1 MEQVEEINR
10 KGKVVNNFSL
20 NSSKQEV
27 PLSRWNVSLVNR
39 YYLANQ
45 RQGTSKVKNRGE
57 VNGSTRKI
65 YRQKGTGGAR
75 HGHRYAPQFR
85 GGGVAFGPRGVENH
99 SLNINKKLRKNVFQ
113 SLLGEKMRQ
122 QGVIV
127 VDKIELE
134 NYKTKEAKN
143 FLNSFPS
150 KDQKSLII
158 LGEKEEN
165 KEKIIRSFRNL
176 PYISVSD
183 SRTVNPSQ
191 VLSPHYLIFT
201 QSAFS
206 EVEKRLS

>member
-1 MEQVEEINR
+1 
-10 KGKVVNNFSL
+10 
-20 NSSKQEV
+20 
-27 PLSRWNVSLVNR
+27 
-39 YYLANQ
+39 
-45 RQGTSKVKNRGE
+45 
-57 VNGSTRKI
+57 
-65 YRQKGTGGAR
+65 
-75 HGHRYAPQFR
+75 
-85 GGGVAFGPRGVENH
+85 
-99 SLNINKKLRKNVFQ
+99 
-113 SLLGEKMRQ
+113 MRQ

-143 FLNSFPS
+143 FLNSLPS
-150 KDQKSLII
+150 KEQRSLII

>member
-1 MEQVEEINR
+1 
-10 KGKVVNNFSL
+10 
-20 NSSKQEV
+20 
-27 PLSRWNVSLVNR
+27 
-39 YYLANQ
+39 LANQ

-85 GGGVAFGPRGVENH
+85 GGGVAFGPRGVENY
-99 SLNINKKLRKNVFQ
+99 SLNINKKLKKNVFQ
-113 SLLGEKMRQ
+113 SLLGEKMRNKEL
-122 QGVIV
+122 IV

-143 FLNSFPS
+143 FLNNFPS

-183 SRTVNPSQ
+183 SKSVNSSQ
-191 VLSPHYLIFT
+191 VLSPNYLIFT